1 MKIGFFL
8 SNSGSGGSYNQTV
21 GFLNQLKK
29 INIKKNEVCIISD
42 NKNIESICKDLNF
55 KIYIFKK
62 NLFHKILFFI
72 KGTVLFNKFFNLESL
87 INPFQNFL
95 KKKNFDLVIF
105 SNPSYYSL
113 YCENQPF
120 VINIWNTEIKKYNNF
135 DEFISGGYSY
145 QKKIID
151 HAVDKSFKIFV
162 FTEKNKQD
170 LIKYFNCHDIKISTQ
185 NLTPNI
191 TNYYEAH
198 RNYNYKKDFERCEL
212 EQNKKWFFYPA
223 QFWPHKNHIYLLEV
237 IKFLKEK
244 NYDKVGFVFCGP
256 DKGNLAHIKKKI
268 EEYKIQDSVRILGF
282 VSNTELISLYKYSE
296 GVIMPTYL
304 GRSSLPLLE
313 AIYFQK
319 KIFYSKNVL
328 DKTLSQYVDEF
339 DLEDFK
345 DLANKLINFMDKK
358 EKKDLSNV
366 YDTLD
371 LESSFVKNYENVIEE
386 FSLLQKKWKSI

>member
-1 MKIGFFL
+1 MRIGFFL
-8 SNSGSGGSYNQTV
+8 SNSGSGGAYNQTI

-29 INIKKNEVCIISD
+29 INIKKNEICIISD
-42 NKNIESICKDLNF
+42 NKNVESICKDLNF
-55 KIYIFKK
+55 KIFIFKK

-72 KGTVLFNKFFNLESL
+72 KGMVLLNKFFNLESI

-95 KKKNFDLVIF
+95 KKNNFDLVIF

-170 LIKYFNCHDIKISTQ
+170 LIKYFNCHDIKVSTQ
-185 NLTPNI
+185 NLTPSI
-191 TNYYEAH
+191 TNFYEAH
-198 RNYNYKKDFERCEL
+198 RDYNYKKDFERYQL
-212 EQNKKWFFYPA
+212 EKNKKWFFYPA

-244 NYDKVGFVFCGP
+244 NYDRIGFVFCGP

-268 EEYKIQDSVRILGF
+268 QEYKIQDSVRILGF
-282 VSNTELISLYKYSE
+282 ISNTELISLYKYSE
-296 GVIMPTYL
+296 GIVIPTYL

-313 AIYFQK
+313 GLYFQK

-339 DLEDFK
+339 DLENFK
-345 DLANKLINFMDKK
+345 DLANKLLSFMDKK
-358 EKKDLSNV
+358 EKKDLSKV
-366 YDTLD
+366 YDSLD
-371 LESSFVKNYENVIEE
+371 LESSFVKSYESVIEE
-386 FSLLQKKWKSI
+386 FSILQKKWKSI